1 MKALLFPGQGSQSVG
16 MGQDLYETYES
27 VEEAYAEASR
37 VLGYDLAEVT
47 FRGPAEEL
55 AQTSVT
61 QPALL
66 TDSIAVFRLLA
77 ERGVSFDCALGHSL
91 GEYSALVACGAV
103 SFTQAVE
110 LVRRR
115 GAAMQAA
122 AQQDPGG
129 MAAVLGLDDEAVEEV
144 CAKIDGVWPANFNSP
159 GQVVVS
165 GSLRGLERLTQKA
178 ARAGARKVIRLPV
191 SGAFHSP
198 FMQQAAD
205 ELGEPLATAD
215 WSTPRPPFFSVCT
228 LRFEDGETAADEAGG
243 PADGAATS
251 FAALLQAQV
260 TAPVRFTQAIRA
272 LVAAGHTEFLEVGPG
287 NVLTGL
293 VKRIAPDVSVTRV
306 GDAESLAALE
316 GTSWLRGGI
325 A

>member
-27 VEEAYAEASR
+27 VEEAYAEASI

-47 FRGPAEEL
+47 FRGPAQEL
-55 AQTSVT
+55 AQTNVT

-66 TDSIAVFRLLA
+66 TNSIAVFRLLA
-77 ERGVSFDCALGHSL
+77 EHGVSFDCALGHSL

-122 AQQDPGG
+122 AQENPGG
-129 MAAVLGLDDEAVEEV
+129 MAAIVGLGDEAVEEV

-165 GSLRGLERLTQKA
+165 GSLRGLEYLTQKA
-178 ARAGARKVIRLPV
+178 TRAGARKIIRLPV
-191 SGAFHSP
+191 GGAFHSP
-198 FMQQAAD
+198 FMRQAAD
-205 ELGEPLATAD
+205 ELSEPLAKAD
-215 WSTPRPPFFSVCT
+215 WSTPQPPFFSVCT
-228 LRFEDGETAADEAGG
+228 LRFEDGADAAGTA
-243 PADGAATS
+243 PS

-260 TAPVRFTQAIRA
+260 TSPVRFTPAIRD
-272 LVAAGHTEFLEVGPG
+272 LVAAGYDELLEVGPG

-293 VKRIAPDVSVTRV
+293 VKRIAPAVSVARV
-306 GDAESLAALE
+306 GDAGSLAALQ
-316 GTSWLRGGI
+316 GTSWLREEIG
-325 A
+325 

>member
-27 VEEAYAEASR
+27 VEEAYAEAGV

-47 FRGPAEEL
+47 FRGPAQEL

-66 TDSIAVFRLLA
+66 TNSIAVFRLLA

-122 AQQDPGG
+122 AQENPGG
-129 MAAVLGLDDEAVEEV
+129 MAAIVGLDDEVVEEV

-165 GSLRGLERLTQKA
+165 GSLRGLDRLTQKA
-178 ARAGARKVIRLPV
+178 TRAGARKIIRLPV

-205 ELGEPLATAD
+205 ELCEPLAKAD

-228 LRFEDGETAADEAGG
+228 LCFEDGETAAAAAR
-243 PADGAATS
+243 ADAAAAPS

-260 TAPVRFTQAIRA
+260 TAPVRFTQAISA
-272 LVAAGHTEFLEVGPG
+272 LVTAGYTEFLEVGPG

-306 GDAESLAALE
+306 GDAESLAALD
-316 GTSWLRGGI
+316 GTSWLREEI
-325 A
+325 E